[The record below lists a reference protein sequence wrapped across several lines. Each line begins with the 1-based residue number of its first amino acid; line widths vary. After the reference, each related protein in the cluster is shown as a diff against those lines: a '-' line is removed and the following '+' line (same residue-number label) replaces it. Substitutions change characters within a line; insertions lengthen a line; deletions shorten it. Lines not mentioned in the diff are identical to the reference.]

1 MKLQLILLLLQL
13 LENVPLSLSIKACS
27 ELPNVPFARVSEVDR
42 KAEYQE
48 GDVIHFNC
56 EEGYTSD
63 HTSTFVCT
71 SDGWISTR
79 LGTCFSCSELPDIPH
94 ASVSE
99 DTRKDVYQQGDM
111 LRFTCDPGFRSDLPI
126 TYVCGSEG
134 WVSIRKGSCYSTTI
148 RCEQPPSH
156 GGLRIKGLPRNNG
169 PIPPDHV
176 LTFSCD
182 SPDKVL
188 IGSSVLICGRE
199 GQWNNPIPTCTEVTC
214 NDRRD
219 RYLYFFY
226 APWGR
231 RQVGNLANYKCIQG
245 YNKPAGVTHATCTKD
260 GWMPELL
267 CEGTKCLTPDLDGN
281 AQVTTEQKTSYNIGD
296 RVTYTCKNDNRRS
309 VTITCDRGSWTGIQS
324 CNVAS
329 CTIPQIDHGRV
340 TDGPKVYREDDILN
354 YVCDNKYKP
363 ADDRPTRCLKVG
375 AEVVWSPIPQCT
387 QLTCKVDQPPVGTT
401 YDQSRKN
408 VFLPGDRLTV
418 TCDRDHWIL
427 DAITTRMVVT
437 CNDDGRWDVRP
448 VCQEVTCDDRRD
460 GYLTSFY
467 TSRGQRKLG
476 DRATYGC
483 TQGYKKPTGITH
495 AICTREGWMPEEL
508 CEAGELV
515 CPAPPTIEDADFIK
529 SKTEYRNGE
538 SVQYFCP
545 RFYVMEG
552 GPYQT
557 CKNGKW
563 TGHLRCIKPCSVS
576 REDLSQNNIL
586 FARDS
591 YKPFIEHGSYVTFTC
606 KGGKLPDGLLE
617 MHQQCVEGLID
628 LPSCV

>member
-199 GQWNNPIPTCTEVTC
+199 GQWNNPIPTCT
-214 NDRRD
+214 
-219 RYLYFFY
+219 
-226 APWGR
+226 
-231 RQVGNLANYKCIQG
+231 
-245 YNKPAGVTHATCTKD
+245 
-260 GWMPELL
+260 
-267 CEGTKCLTPDLDGN
+267 GTKCLTPDLDGN

-324 CNVAS
+324 CNAFNS
-329 CTIPQIDHGRV
+329 TPR
-340 TDGPKVYREDDILN
+340 T
-354 YVCDNKYKP
+354 
-363 ADDRPTRCLKVG
+363 
-375 AEVVWSPIPQCT
+375 S
-387 QLTCKVDQPPVGTT
+387 
-401 YDQSRKN
+401 
-408 VFLPGDRLTV
+408 V
-418 TCDRDHWIL
+418 TC
-427 DAITTRMVVT
+427 
-437 CNDDGRWDVRP
+437 CN
-448 VCQEVTCDDRRD
+448 
-460 GYLTSFY
+460 
-467 TSRGQRKLG
+467 
-476 DRATYGC
+476 
-483 TQGYKKPTGITH
+483 
-495 AICTREGWMPEEL
+495 
-508 CEAGELV
+508 
-515 CPAPPTIEDADFIK
+515 
-529 SKTEYRNGE
+529 
-538 SVQYFCP
+538 
-545 RFYVMEG
+545 
-552 GPYQT
+552 
-557 CKNGKW
+557 
-563 TGHLRCIKPCSVS
+563 
-576 REDLSQNNIL
+576 
-586 FARDS
+586 
-591 YKPFIEHGSYVTFTC
+591 
-606 KGGKLPDGLLE
+606 
-617 MHQQCVEGLID
+617 
-628 LPSCV
+628 